1 MRMNFAAVVRN
12 DLAARARKYALAKG
26 LPHSLSYGETAI
38 ACFAPHE
45 NESEHGNF
53 LSASYRAIRA
63 NPAWMRRLSKVHTQ
77 ARRSLPMTDRGR
89 WNELDS
95 CMSSDALLMNIFCYP
110 GVFRGRKFAQRWG
123 IEPGIA
129 PRFGYKARVP
139 LANGRSD
146 RTEVDLRL
154 GSLLIE
160 AKLTENNFQSAKK
173 DVVRAY
179 RDFSSVFS
187 SHELPQ
193 TESHYL
199 SYQLLRNVLA
209 AYSLQCSF
217 CVLVDERRRD
227 LMDAW
232 YAVLK
237 CVKPVDLRTQLKILT
252 WQEVAQTVPPRL
264 QVFLAGKYGIG
275 DSSPTLPTES

>member
-1 MRMNFAAVVRN
+1 
-12 DLAARARKYALAKG
+12 
-26 LPHSLSYGETAI
+26 
-38 ACFAPHE
+38 
-45 NESEHGNF
+45 
-53 LSASYRAIRA
+53 
-63 NPAWMRRLSKVHTQ
+63 
-77 ARRSLPMTDRGR
+77 
-89 WNELDS
+89 
-95 CMSSDALLMNIFCYP
+95 
-110 GVFRGRKFAQRWG
+110 
-123 IEPGIA
+123 
-129 PRFGYKARVP
+129 
-139 LANGRSD
+139 
-146 RTEVDLRL
+146 
-154 GSLLIE
+154 
-160 AKLTENNFQSAKK
+160 LTENNFQSAKK

-209 AYSLQCSF
+209 AYSLHCSF

-227 LMDAW
+227 LIDAW

-252 WQEVAQTVPPRL
+252 WQEVAQTVPPGL

-275 DSSPTLPTES
+275 DSSPTLPAES